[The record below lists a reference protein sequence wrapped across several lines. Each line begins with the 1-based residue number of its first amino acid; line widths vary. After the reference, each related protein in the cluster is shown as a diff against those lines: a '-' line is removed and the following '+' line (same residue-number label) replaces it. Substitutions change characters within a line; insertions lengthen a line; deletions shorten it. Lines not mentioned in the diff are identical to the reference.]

1 MLTAQQPVRFCLKNY
16 IYVTLY
22 LFEIALH
29 FREMTLDSYSRIDHS
44 GEVL

>member
-1 MLTAQQPVRFCLKNY
+1 MLTAQQLVHFCLKKNIY
-16 IYVTLY
+16 ITLY